1 LIAHVFNGW
10 ILAQPRLL
18 TTKSRGIV
26 VKGIHTVNAILFLL
40 NALLWALVAKQPA
53 IATLCLAVGLGQL
66 YVITKTDLL
75 SN

>member
-1 LIAHVFNGW
+1 M
-10 ILAQPRLL
+10 
-18 TTKSRGIV
+18 
-26 VKGIHTVNAILFLL
+26 KGIHTVNAVLFIL

-53 IATLCLAVGLGQL
+53 IATLCLAVSLGEI